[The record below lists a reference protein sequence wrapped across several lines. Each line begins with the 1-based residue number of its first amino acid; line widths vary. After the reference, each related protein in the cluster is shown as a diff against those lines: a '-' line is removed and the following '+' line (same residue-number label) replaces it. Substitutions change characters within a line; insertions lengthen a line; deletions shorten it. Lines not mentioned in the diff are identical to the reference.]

1 MLKDYNE
8 IIQNYLENGIIEK
21 VNTLGEPGL
30 TTYLPHHPVVKPSQ
44 IHNKNL
50 HSLWRISQNK
60 KTSLYES
67 LDTGPSLL
75 TIIFDIL
82 LRFRMNPIA
91 SVSDIQQA
99 FHNIKI
105 DKFHRDV
112 LRFLWHDNI
121 LNDDPNKFA
130 YCFARLLFGLTSN
143 PFIFNSAIDL
153 HMNKFGNLSPEKVKQ
168 FLRDLNVNDSSTS
181 FPNIKGAYEIYLFVL
196 EALRD
201 SSFSWHQWC
210 TNSKELSELILADQQ
225 KRFSGSHQINLY
237 LIVSNRKKF

>member
-1 MLKDYNE
+1 
-8 IIQNYLENGIIEK
+8 
-21 VNTLGEPGL
+21 
-30 TTYLPHHPVVKPSQ
+30 
-44 IHNKNL
+44 
-50 HSLWRISQNK
+50 
-60 KTSLYES
+60 
-67 LDTGPSLL
+67 
-75 TIIFDIL
+75 
-82 LRFRMNPIA
+82 MNPIA

-121 LNDDPNKFA
+121 LNDDPNIFA

-237 LIVSNRKKF
+237 LIVSNRKKFRSFMGHPSW